1 MKLSILIPT
10 IKRDEVLFNKLF
22 HKLESMIFGWGV
34 VRVTGV
40 VEILINDNETDS
52 IGAKRSSLLERATG
66 EYLCFIDADDDISD
80 NYISLLLEGI
90 DKGVDCCSLKGMY
103 SVDGVGEGLFEHS
116 LQYNEWKTNDNNI
129 IQITGIKYERY
140 PNHLNCIKSS
150 IAKQFKFP
158 EKNFGEDHDWS
169 KQIHE
174 SGLIKTEHYIP
185 EVIYYYKKVSR

>member
-1 MKLSILIPT
+1 MTKLTILIPT
-10 IKRDEVLFNKLF
+10 IKRDEELFLKLRD
-22 HKLESMIFGWGV
+22 KLLSQSKEGV
-34 VRVTGV
+34 T
-40 VEILINDNETDS
+40 ILINPSETDS
-52 IGAKRSSLLERATG
+52 IGKKRNWLLDNSHS
-66 EYLCFIDADDDISD
+66 EYVAFADADDDISGD
-80 NYISLLLEGI
+80 YIDLLMEGI
-90 DKGVDCCSLKGMY
+90 NKGVDCCSLKGMY

-158 EKNFGEDHDWS
+158 DKNFGEDHDWS
-169 KQIHE
+169 RQIHE

-185 EVIYYYKKVSR
+185 EVIYYYKKVTK